1 MEDPMWDTATVQDLI
16 DFVDRKLDEM
26 NKEDYVSFEVA
37 KLLKEKGFNEPCF
50 SQYTKTG
57 SIWNCQAPENFNESE
72 GCYSRPSLYEAQKWL
87 RHQHNLYVNA
97 IPLEIPRSKSENFT
111 FTIDKLD
118 SNDEWDWRW
127 EPEPYNFYATYEEAF
142 SEGILE
148 ALRQVSNE

>member
-1 MEDPMWDTATVQDLI
+1 
-16 DFVDRKLDEM
+16 M

-87 RHQHNLYVNA
+87 RKQGVF
-97 IPLEIPRSKSENFT
+97 IVITPRYTDKYQIIEYEYRIIQYT
-111 FTIDKLD
+111 DLIDKNRKGKLC
-118 SNDEWDWRW
+118 
-127 EPEPYNFYATYEEAF
+127 YVVYESFEECLN
-142 SEGILE
+142 EGILE
-148 ALRQVSNE
+148 SLKFI